1 MKRKHPDLAIVCTDV
16 KQGAEAFGLIADP
29 FDETKLASYETM
41 RLIRYGHLFN
51 EETKDTYRVKDV
63 NRDKSVQ
70 ARVLEDQEHI
80 Y

>member
-1 MKRKHPDLAIVCTDV
+1 
-16 KQGAEAFGLIADP
+16 
-29 FDETKLASYETM
+29 M